1 MEINLPQVTNARIV
15 GSKRHLLKGVGNTD
29 AVSQLSSPLG
39 KKKSQKAF
47 HLC

>member
-1 MEINLPQVTNARIV
+1 MEINLPQVANARIV

-29 AVSQLSSPLG
+29 TVSQPSSPLG